1 MIRTVVKVLIV
12 IAAPVFVG
20 VVSGL
25 ATLYIYH
32 GGQGVFLPQ
41 IEGMGVVKA
50 LELLGER
57 EIPLRVAGRVFSDEV
72 PVNHVVSQSPPGGR
86 RIRVGRTVSLVLSSG
101 SREVKI
107 PQVVGENLS
116 RAETLIRIKGLRVGA
131 VGRLFD
137 PDRPID
143 EVLGL
148 WPPAGETVRRGDPV
162 TFLVSQ
168 GPRERAYA
176 MPSLIGEPVN
186 VALDHVRRIRLSAG
200 RVRYID
206 REGALRGT
214 VVTQVPRPGQRVL
227 AGHRVNV
234 EVARGSDQLVGNFS
248 VLRYKVPTGR
258 PRRHIRV
265 ELETNGEK
273 QDSLDREVSAG
284 EEIHQLIPL
293 SGRTWARI
301 FLDGVLVEEQ
311 DH

>member
-1 MIRTVVKVLIV
+1 MIRTIVKVLIV

-41 IEGMGVVKA
+41 VEGMGVVKA
-50 LELLGER
+50 LDLLGER

-72 PVNHVVSQSPPGGR
+72 SVNHVVSQSPPGGR

-101 SREVKI
+101 SREVEI

-137 PDRPID
+137 PDRPVD

-148 WPPAGETVRRGDPV
+148 WPPVGEAVRRGDPV

-168 GPRERAYA
+168 GPREQAYA

-186 VALDHVRRIRLSAG
+186 VALNLVRRIRLSAG

-206 REGALRGT
+206 REGSMRGT

-234 EVARGSDQLVGNFS
+234 DVARGSDQFVGNFS
-248 VLRYKVPTGR
+248 VLRYKVPIGR
-258 PRRHIRV
+258 PRRNIRV

-273 QDSLDREVSAG
+273 RDSLDREVSAG
-284 EEIHQLIPL
+284 EEIHHLIPL

>member
-20 VVSGL
+20 VISGL
-25 ATLYIYH
+25 ATLYIYR

-41 IEGMGVVKA
+41 VEGMGVVKA

-57 EIPLRVAGRVFSDEV
+57 EIPLRVAERVFSDEV

-101 SREVKI
+101 SREVQI

-137 PDRPID
+137 PNRPID

-148 WPPAGETVRRGDPV
+148 WPPAGETVRRGDLV

-214 VVTQVPRPGQRVL
+214 VVAQVPWPGQRVL

-234 EVARGSDQLVGNFS
+234 DVARGSDQLVGNFS
-248 VLRYKVPTGR
+248 ALRYKVPTGR
-258 PRRHIRV
+258 PRRHIRI

-273 QDSLDREVSAG
+273 RESLDREVSAG